1 MAATPPTRDRYVD
14 FLRAASITLVV
25 LGHWLI
31 SVVLVTNGHVTAT
44 NALATVP
51 WLRVLTW
58 VFQVMPVFFFVGGFS
73 NQLAVDHQRTHGRG
87 YGDYLRRRTDRL
99 LRPTIVF
106 ALVWLVV
113 ARLFEALSLDRS
125 LVHTVAKLAAQPLW
139 FLAVYLVVVAL
150 APPMLAFGRRNTVA
164 PFVVLSIA
172 VITIDVV
179 RFHWGEV
186 DLATVNYGL
195 VFLFAQQLGFLYA
208 DGWLTRLPV
217 GRLAAVSATALGL
230 LVLLTTVGTYP
241 VSMVG
246 VPGEAISNMSPPTV
260 CILVLTIAQV
270 ALVMALRGP
279 ASRWLQA
286 RGPWTVTV
294 AVNARIMTLFLW
306 HLTAIVAAGGL
317 LLAVG
322 LPTPAAG
329 AAGWWA
335 LRIVWIAS
343 SAIVLAGLILLF
355 GRFETSGEPPTG
367 ETVRRATAWISVVGL
382 ALAVRGLIGLALTG
396 FARVLVSPR
405 RSFMWMRPSPALDVA
420 LIVVGYLLVVGLP
433 TRRRPPVGPSGSD
446 RRSLGSG

>member
-1 MAATPPTRDRYVD
+1 
-14 FLRAASITLVV
+14 
-25 LGHWLI
+25 
-31 SVVLVTNGHVTAT
+31 
-44 NALATVP
+44 
-51 WLRVLTW
+51 
-58 VFQVMPVFFFVGGFS
+58 
-73 NQLAVDHQRTHGRG
+73 
-87 YGDYLRRRTDRL
+87 
-99 LRPTIVF
+99 
-106 ALVWLVV
+106 
-113 ARLFEALSLDRS
+113 
-125 LVHTVAKLAAQPLW
+125 
-139 FLAVYLVVVAL
+139 
-150 APPMLAFGRRNTVA
+150 
-164 PFVVLSIA
+164 
-172 VITIDVV
+172 
-179 RFHWGEV
+179 
-186 DLATVNYGL
+186 
-195 VFLFAQQLGFLYA
+195 
-208 DGWLTRLPV
+208 
-217 GRLAAVSATALGL
+217 
-230 LVLLTTVGTYP
+230 
-241 VSMVG
+241 MVG

-343 SAIVLAGLILLF
+343 SATVLAGLILLF
-355 GRFETSGEPPTG
+355 GRFETSGERPTG

-396 FARVLVSPR
+396 FARVLVSPH
-405 RSFMWMRPSPALDVA
+405 RSFMWMRPSPALDLA

-433 TRRRPPVGPSGSD
+433 TRRRPAVGPSGRD
-446 RRSLGSG
+446 RRGLGSG